1 MLKTFTLALFM
12 LALVPFTARAQE
24 HAHEYA
30 PLQERKINY
39 KDWTFNDVKTN
50 APVNLSSLTEGKKLV
65 MVVYFAPWCPNW
77 RYEAPVA
84 AKLYDKYKA
93 QGFDVVG
100 VSEYGTR
107 DEVLKFFGTQGA
119 PYTIVTESEAGA
131 ARDKTTHYT
140 YRQAAGDTR
149 KWGSPFNVF
158 LEPAKLQKKGNVLTE
173 KAWIV
178 GGELIEADADKF
190 INARLKSGVE
200 DKPARQK
207 ASGKAMQQP

>member
-1 MLKTFTLALFM
+1 MLKVFTLALFM
-12 LALVPFTARAQE
+12 LFAVPVISQAQE

-30 PLQERKINY
+30 PLQEKKINY
-39 KDWTFNDVKTN
+39 KDWSFKDLKTDT
-50 APVNLSSLTEGKKLV
+50 PVSLSSLVTGKKLV

-93 QGFDVVG
+93 QGFEVIG

-107 DEVLKFFGTQGA
+107 DEVSKFFGTSGF
-119 PYTIVTESEAGA
+119 PYTIVTESETSD
-131 ARDKTTHYT
+131 ARDKTTHYK
-140 YRQAAGDTR
+140 YRQAADDKR

-158 LEPAKLQKKGNVLTE
+158 LEPAKLQKKGDTLTE

-178 GGELIEADADKF
+178 GGELIEKDADAF
-190 INARLKSGVE
+190 IREHLKLKADAKSARH
-200 DKPARQK
+200 
-207 ASGKAMQQP
+207 